1 MLLGTYKLCASGY
14 PLLVVGTELS
24 CNMGKDGDDTHT
36 HSCVPFCFAW
46 VKTEPSFAYM
56 QLFEALKNGLSTF
69 FPEDVVDSL
78 NVISTKMDCSDAIA
92 YVSLPPLFSIP
103 FLIFFCSHKLYGAGV
118 VGRSAVTQRR
128 KKRRNKCL
136 GRYYNQFVLVP
147 CC

>member
-24 CNMGKDGDDTHT
+24 CNMDMAGEDTH

-46 VKTEPSFAYM
+46 VKSEPSFAYM
-56 QLFEALKNGLSTF
+56 QLFEALKNGLNTF

-92 YVSLPPLFSIP
+92 YVSLPSLFSIP
-103 FLIFFCSHKLYGAGV
+103 FLIFFCSHNLYGAGGV
-118 VGRSAVTQRR
+118 VGRSAVTKRRR
-128 KKRRNKCL
+128 KKRRNC
-136 GRYYNQFVLVP
+136 GI
-147 CC
+147 